1 METAL
6 RIIGIITP
14 VLMISAIGYAYGR
27 LRKPD
32 MTWINQLSIDLFFPL
47 LIFSSMAS
55 KDFHI
60 LNYLPLIGGG
70 ILVMLGSGVLAW
82 GVARLL
88 GYNPHAFVPPMMF
101 TNTANMGLPLT
112 VFAFG
117 SEMLPAAVALFMVFS
132 LGHFTIGAR
141 IFDPKASMRGIL
153 KGPMLWAMLA
163 GVLMSLFGLAL
174 PPWLAIS
181 TRMLGETAIP
191 LGLFTLGVG
200 FASFHVQRWSIGLV
214 GALLCPLSGLLFAWP
229 LTRML
234 PLTDAMQGVLLLY
247 AALPPA
253 VLNYVFAEKY
263 KQEPG
268 LVFAW
273 PLTRVLPLNEA
284 MQGVLLL
291 YAALPPAV
299 LNYVFAEKYKQEPGL
314 VSAIVVGGNIASIVF
329 VPLALYL
336 ALPGR

>member
-6 RIIGIITP
+6 RIVGIITP
-14 VLMISAIGYAYGR
+14 VLLISAIGYIYGR

-32 MTWINQLSIDLFFPL
+32 MSWINQLSIDLFFPL

-60 LNYLPLIGGG
+60 LSYLPLIGGG

-82 GVARLL
+82 GAARLL

-174 PPWLAIS
+174 PPWLAIG

-214 GALLCPLSGLLFAWP
+214 GALLCPIS
-229 LTRML
+229 
-234 PLTDAMQGVLLLY
+234 
-247 AALPPA
+247 
-253 VLNYVFAEKY
+253 
-263 KQEPG
+263 G

-273 PLTRVLPLNEA
+273 PLTRILPLTDA